1 MITLGVD
8 PGPVDHAGV
17 FAGPA
22 TGKHSAHSS
31 AALVNPSDVAQ
42 YPVCDAAVIE
52 WPVSIGIPLHR
63 KPLDETMRRAAI
75 LADRLHTAGVPVY
88 IPPRSVILRQLGYNT
103 RQGNADAW
111 VRAYLARLGYDM
123 KLLKNSHLRAA
134 LAAALFNWQH
144 PGNAQYK
151 YAP

>member
-8 PGPVDHAGV
+8 PGPVDHAAVSLAKWPMVVDDGTLLSY
-17 FAGPA
+17 AETIRP
-22 TGKHSAHSS
+22 
-31 AALVNPSDVAQ
+31 
-42 YPVCDAAVIE
+42 DAAVIE

-88 IPPRSVILRQLGYNT
+88 IPPRSVILRQLGYST

-134 LAAALFNWQH
+134 MAAALFNWSH
-144 PGNAQYK
+144 PQNQQYR
-151 YAP
+151 YAG